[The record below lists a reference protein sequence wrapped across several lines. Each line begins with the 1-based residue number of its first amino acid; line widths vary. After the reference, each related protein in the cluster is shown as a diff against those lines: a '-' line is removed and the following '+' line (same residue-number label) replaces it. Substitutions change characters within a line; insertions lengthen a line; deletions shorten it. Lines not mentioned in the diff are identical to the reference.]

1 MCNAPQG
8 SLLTA
13 EELVGGESLSPGAF
27 LWESVLEAATAAATA
42 QRHMCRQG
50 EKISD
55 SLGGLME
62 TQEPKPVGSPL
73 PT

>member
-1 MCNAPQG
+1 MCNALQG

-27 LWESVLEAATAAATA
+27 LWESVLEAATA
-42 QRHMCRQG
+42 QRPMCRQG

-62 TQEPKPVGSPL
+62 TQEPKPVGSSL